1 MNMPIKS
8 YLETQYGLLRNPFPG
23 NATYGEDSQ
32 LVYVPEMFGKQRKE
46 FLRKFILAPLENGQP
61 LIGAVWSVVPG
72 DPEARGF
79 GKSTLMGEEAK
90 LINRDFGQKT
100 LAYLGVPEDEV
111 HANPIL
117 ASYVSFNTK
126 AQGGIANIDAAAFHL
141 TRFMLRQDHE
151 GGASVHQTLREL
163 AAAKLMENGQA
174 SPGAETDAIVQ
185 AVRERFRKLAVN
197 IDIRNL
203 LDDYLYHLASPDT
216 DALQRFLAEDVSAWH
231 HDRNGLKYLQIFVA
245 FAELAGI
252 EHLTFFVDQVEDFT
266 SQAGAAKLRKY
277 VKIIRDA
284 LIETEP
290 FASRASFVF
299 QYHPD
304 AYERMQDAWL
314 HEDLRSLQWDDP
326 LNAPY
331 VVVLNGLETFDS
343 ARLLA
348 DRCLND
354 PSVVTP
360 TRTPGIHPFT
370 DAGLKLVWEATKPR
384 PRNFLRVLHDFLQLG
399 KDARAKTIDEAFIK
413 PYIERLSMGAS
424 TVEPGDG
431 LSSDDRQD

>member
-1 MNMPIKS
+1 MAIKS
-8 YLETQYGLLRNPFPG
+8 HLETKYGLSRNPFPG

-32 LVYVPEMFGKQRKE
+32 LVYVPEMFGDQRKE

-90 LINRDFGQKT
+90 LINQDFGKST
-100 LAYLGVPEDEV
+100 LTLLDVAENDAE
-111 HANPIL
+111 ANPIL
-117 ASYVSFNTK
+117 CSYVSFNTK

-141 TRFMLRQDHE
+141 TRFMLRQDHK
-151 GGASVHQTLREL
+151 GGSSVHQALREL
-163 AAAKLMENGQA
+163 AAAKLMEQGNA
-174 SPGAETDAIVQ
+174 SPGAETDAIIH
-185 AVRERFRKLAVN
+185 AVRERFRKLAGT

-203 LDDYLYHLASPDT
+203 LEDYLHHLASPDT
-216 DALQRFLAEDVSAWH
+216 EALQRFMADEVGTWH

-266 SQAGAAKLRKY
+266 SQAGAAKLQKN

-290 FASRASFVF
+290 FASRVSFVF
-299 QYHPD
+299 QFHPD
-304 AYERMQDAWL
+304 AYEKLRDAWL
-314 HEDLRSLQWDDP
+314 HEDLRSLAWDEP

-331 VVVLNGLETFDS
+331 VVVLKGLQTFDS

-348 DRCLND
+348 EKCLNH
-354 PSVVTP
+354 PLVVTS
-360 TRTPGIHPFT
+360 TRRPGIYPFT
-370 DAGLKLVWEATKPR
+370 EGALKLVWEATKPR
-384 PRNFLRVLHDFLQLG
+384 PRWFIRVLHDLLQLG
-399 KDARAKTIDEAFIK
+399 KDARADVLDEAFIK
-413 PYIERLSMGAS
+413 PNLDGLNAAAR
-424 TVEPGDG
+424 TVEPDG
-431 LSSDDRQD
+431 ETTGDDRLA

>member
-1 MNMPIKS
+1 MAIKS

-32 LVYVPEMFGKQRKE
+32 LVYVPEMFGEQRKE

-90 LINRDFGQKT
+90 LINCDFGKKT
-100 LAYLGVPEDEV
+100 LAYLGVPEDEA

-117 ASYVSFNTK
+117 SSYVSFNTR

-151 GGASVHQTLREL
+151 EGASVHQTLREL
-163 AAAKLMENGQA
+163 AAAKLMEKGKG
-174 SPGAETDAIVQ
+174 SPGAEADAIVQ
-185 AVRERFRKLAVN
+185 AVRERFQKLAVTV
-197 IDIRNL
+197 DIRNL
-203 LDDYLYHLASPDT
+203 LDDYLHHLASPDT
-216 DALQRFLAEDVSAWH
+216 EALQRFLADDVGTWH

-266 SQAGAAKLRKY
+266 SQAGAAKLQKY

-304 AYERMQDAWL
+304 AYEKMRDAWL
-314 HEDLRSLQWDDP
+314 HEDLRSLAWDDP
-326 LNAPY
+326 LNTPY
-331 VVVLNGLETFDS
+331 VVVLEGLQTFDS
-343 ARLLA
+343 AKLLA
-348 DRCLND
+348 DKCLNH
-354 PSVVTP
+354 PSVITP
-360 TRTPGIHPFT
+360 TRAPGIHPFT
-370 DAGLKLVWEATKPR
+370 DGGLKLVWEGTKPR
-384 PRNFLRVLHDFLQLG
+384 PRWFLRVLHDLLQLG
-399 KDARAKTIDEAFIK
+399 KDARVDPIDETFIK
-413 PYIERLSMGAS
+413 PKLNGLSVGAR
-424 TVEPGDG
+424 TLEPGDG
-431 LSSDDRQD
+431 PSGDDRLA

>member
-1 MNMPIKS
+1 MAIKS
-8 YLETQYGLLRNPFPG
+8 YLETKYGLLKNPFPG

-32 LVYVPEMFGKQRKE
+32 LVYVPEMFGEQRRE
-46 FLRKFILAPLENGQP
+46 FLRKFVLAPLENGQP

-90 LINRDFGQKT
+90 LINRDFGRKT
-100 LAYLGVPEDEV
+100 LAYLGVPEDEA

-117 ASYVSFNTK
+117 CSYVSFNTK
-126 AQGGIANIDAAAFHL
+126 AQGGISNIDAAAYHL
-141 TRFMLRQDHE
+141 NRFILRQTHE
-151 GGASVHQTLREL
+151 SGASIHQTLRQL
-163 AAAKLMENGQA
+163 AAAKLMESGKA
-174 SPGAETDAIVQ
+174 SPGAEADAIVQ
-185 AVRERFRKLAVN
+185 AVRERFQKLAVT
-197 IDIRNL
+197 IDIRNV
-203 LDDYLYHLASPDT
+203 LDDYLHHLASPDT
-216 DALQRFLAEDVSAWH
+216 EELQRFLADDVSTWH

-266 SQAGAAKLRKY
+266 AQAGPPKLRKY

-299 QYHPD
+299 QYHPA
-304 AYERMQDAWL
+304 AYEKMRDAWM
-314 HEDLRSLQWDDP
+314 HEDLRSLAWDDP

-331 VVVLNGLETFDS
+331 IVVLEGLQTFDS

-348 DRCLND
+348 DKCLNH
-354 PSVVTP
+354 PSVVVP
-360 TRTPGIHPFT
+360 ERKPGIQPFT
-370 DAGLKLVWEATKPR
+370 EAGLKLVWTTTKPR
-384 PRNFLRVLHDFLQLG
+384 PRWFLRVLHDLLDLA
-399 KDARAKTIDEAFIK
+399 KDAHVETIDETFIK
-413 PYIERLSMGAS
+413 PKIERLSLGAR
-424 TVEPGDG
+424 TLEPEGPNV
-431 LSSDDRQD
+431 DDRTA

>member
-1 MNMPIKS
+1 MAIKS
-8 YLETQYGLLRNPFPG
+8 YLETKYGLSRNPFPR

-32 LVYVPEMFGKQRKE
+32 VVYVPEMFGDQRKE

-90 LINRDFGQKT
+90 LINRDFGKST
-100 LAYLGVPEDEV
+100 LMLLDVAESDAD
-111 HANPIL
+111 ANPIL
-117 ASYVSFNTK
+117 SSYVSFNTK
-126 AQGGIANIDAAAFHL
+126 AQGGIANIDSAAFHL

-151 GGASVHQTLREL
+151 GGSSIHQTLREI
-163 AAAKLMENGQA
+163 AAAKLMEAGMA
-174 SPGAETDAIVQ
+174 SAGGETDAIIH
-185 AVRERFRKLAVN
+185 AVRERFRKLAGT

-203 LDDYLYHLASPDT
+203 LEDYLHHLASPDT
-216 DALQRFLAEDVSAWH
+216 EALQRFLADEVGTWH

-252 EHLTFFVDQVEDFT
+252 KHLTFFVDQVEDFT
-266 SQAGAAKLRKY
+266 SQAGAAKLQKN

-290 FASRASFVF
+290 FASRVSFVF
-299 QYHPD
+299 QFHPD
-304 AYERMQDAWL
+304 AYERLRDAWL
-314 HEDLRSLQWDDP
+314 HEDLRSLAWDEP

-331 VVVLNGLETFDS
+331 VVVLKGLQTFDS
-343 ARLLA
+343 AKLLA
-348 DRCLND
+348 EKCLNH

-360 TRTPGIHPFT
+360 TRKPGIYPFT
-370 DAGLKLVWEATKPR
+370 EGALKLVWEVTKPR
-384 PRNFLRVLHDFLQLG
+384 PRWFLRVLHDLLQLG
-399 KDARAKTIDEAFIK
+399 KDARAETLDEAFIK
-413 PYIERLSMGAS
+413 PNLEGLSAAAR
-424 TVEPGDG
+424 TVEPDDEA
-431 LSSDDRQD
+431 SEDDRLA

>member
-1 MNMPIKS
+1 MAIRS
-8 YLETQYGLLRNPFPG
+8 FLETNYGLLKNPFPG

-32 LVYVPEMFGKQRKE
+32 LVYVPEMFGEQRTE

-90 LINRDFGQKT
+90 LINRDFGKKT
-100 LAYLGVPEDEV
+100 LTDLGVPEDEAR
-111 HANPIL
+111 ANPIL
-117 ASYVSFNTK
+117 SSYVSFNTK
-126 AQGGIANIDAAAFHL
+126 AQGGIANIDSAAFHL

-151 GGASVHQTLREL
+151 GGASIHQTLREL
-163 AAAKLMENGQA
+163 AAAKLMENGKA
-174 SPGAETDAIVQ
+174 SPDAETDAIVQ
-185 AVRERFRKLAVN
+185 AIRERFQKLAVT

-203 LDDYLYHLASPDT
+203 LDDYLHHLASPDT
-216 DALQRFLAEDVSAWH
+216 EALQRFLADEVGTWH
-231 HDRNGLKYLQIFVA
+231 HDRNGLRYLQIFVA

-266 SQAGAAKLRKY
+266 SQAGAPKRQKY

-304 AYERMQDAWL
+304 AYEKMRDAWL
-314 HEDLRSLQWDDP
+314 HEDLRSLAWDEP

-331 VVVLNGLETFDS
+331 VVVLNGLQTFDS
-343 ARLLA
+343 AKLLA
-348 DRCLND
+348 DKCLNH

-360 TRTPGIHPFT
+360 TRKPGIHPFT
-370 DAGLKLVWEATKPR
+370 EGGLKLVWEATRPR
-384 PRNFLRVLHDFLQLG
+384 PRWFLRVLHDLLQLG
-399 KDARAKTIDEAFIK
+399 KDARINSIDETFIK
-413 PYIERLSMGAS
+413 PMVDGLSMGARA
-424 TVEPGDG
+424 VEPGAG
-431 LSSDDRQD
+431 PSGDDRLA